1 MSAHAAARSPEPGLV
16 EMKGPSATSGDWPRF
31 YHITR
36 TLAVMDFKV
45 RFYDSAL
52 GYLWTLMKPL
62 LFFGVLYVVFS
73 LIVRIGDDVEH
84 YPAMLISGI
93 VLFFFF
99 SESTG
104 KGVTSVVDSE
114 NLVRKIHFPRMVI
127 PLSSVLTNTFFLL
140 LNLIAVFVF
149 FAIDRVEIRA
159 SWVQLPLLLI
169 LLFLFTTGVTMLLS
183 VLYVPA
189 RDIKPIWEV
198 ASQALFYLTPV
209 LYPISL
215 VAEQHE
221 KLANL
226 VMVNPIAAII
236 QQSRHAMIDPAQP
249 SAAEA
254 IGGAPRLLIPLGIL
268 VGTFLFGLWLFNR
281 MAPRIA
287 EEL

>member
-1 MSAHAAARSPEPGLV
+1 MSSEPLV
-16 EMKGPSATSGDWPRF
+16 EMKGPAATSGDWRRF
-31 YHITR
+31 YHLTR
-36 TLAVMDFKV
+36 TLSVTDFKV

-99 SESTG
+99 SESTN

-215 VAEQHE
+215 VAEQNE

-268 VGTFLFGLWLFNR
+268 VGTFVFGLWLFNR

>member
-1 MSAHAAARSPEPGLV
+1 VSAQGLV
-16 EMKGPSATSGDWPRF
+16 EMTGPSATSGDWRRF
-31 YHITR
+31 YHLTR
-36 TLAVMDFKV
+36 TLAVTDFKV

-52 GYLWTLMKPL
+52 GYVWTLMKPL

-73 LIVRIGDDVEH
+73 LIVRIGDDVQH
-84 YPAMLISGI
+84 YPAMLVSGI

-99 SESTG
+99 SESTS

-127 PLSSVLTNTFFLL
+127 PLSGVLTNTLFLL
-140 LNLIAVFVF
+140 LNFIAVFIF
-149 FAIDRVEIRA
+149 FAIDGVEVRWGWIE
-159 SWVQLPLLLI
+159 LPLLLG
-169 LLFLFTTGVTMLLS
+169 LLFLFTMGVTMVLS

-189 RDIKPIWEV
+189 RDLKPIWEV

-215 VAEQHE
+215 VAEQNE

>member
-1 MSAHAAARSPEPGLV
+1 VSSEPLV
-16 EMKGPSATSGDWPRF
+16 EMKGPSATSGDWRRF
-31 YHITR
+31 YHLTR
-36 TLAVMDFKV
+36 TLSVTDFKV

-159 SWVQLPLLLI
+159 SWVQLPLLLM
-169 LLFLFTTGVTMLLS
+169 LLFVFTTGVTMLLS

-215 VAEQHE
+215 VAEQNE

>member
-1 MSAHAAARSPEPGLV
+1 MSASGLV
-16 EMKGPSATSGDWPRF
+16 EMTGPAATSGDWRRF
-31 YHITR
+31 YHLTR
-36 TLAVMDFKV
+36 TLAVTDFKV

-52 GYLWTLMKPL
+52 GYAWTLMKPL

-73 LIVRIGDDVEH
+73 LIVRVGEGVDH
-84 YPAMLISGI
+84 YPAMLVSGI

-104 KGVTSVVDSE
+104 KGLTSVVDNE

-127 PLSSVLTNTFFLL
+127 PLSGVLTNSLFLA
-140 LNLIAVFVF
+140 LNLLAVFVF
-149 FAIDRVEIRA
+149 FAIDGVELRA
-159 SWVQLPLLLI
+159 GWLQLPLLLA
-169 LLFLFTTGVTMLLS
+169 LLFLLTVGVTMVLS

-189 RDIKPIWEV
+189 RDLKPIWEV
-198 ASQALFYLTPV
+198 VSQALFYLTPV

-215 VAEQHE
+215 VAERHE
-221 KLANL
+221 GLAQL
-226 VMVNPIAAII
+226 AMCNPLAAII
-236 QQSRHAMIDPAQP
+236 QQSRHAMIDPEQP
-249 SAAEA
+249 SAATA
-254 IGGAPRLLIPLGIL
+254 IGGAPRLLIPLAIL